1 MPHIEVSKLLRFS
14 RNEVYP
20 FIKDMEKYS
29 DFMDNVTEVR
39 VLERDLN
46 KTITAWKVSV
56 EGIKVDWIEEDIF
69 DEEEK
74 WIKYKQIE
82 GDFSVFIGEWNLED
96 RIDGT
101 LVKLIVDVD
110 LGISMLTGFIN
121 PILSKKVHDNSMK
134 MLEAIEKQLIVKN
147 LAAFVPEHP

>member
-1 MPHIEVSKLLRFS
+1 M
-14 RNEVYP
+14 
-20 FIKDMEKYS
+20 
-29 DFMDNVTEVR
+29 
-39 VLERDLN
+39 
-46 KTITAWKVSV
+46 
-56 EGIKVDWIEEDIF
+56 
-69 DEEEK
+69 
-74 WIKYKQIE
+74 
-82 GDFSVFIGEWNLED
+82 FIGEWNLED